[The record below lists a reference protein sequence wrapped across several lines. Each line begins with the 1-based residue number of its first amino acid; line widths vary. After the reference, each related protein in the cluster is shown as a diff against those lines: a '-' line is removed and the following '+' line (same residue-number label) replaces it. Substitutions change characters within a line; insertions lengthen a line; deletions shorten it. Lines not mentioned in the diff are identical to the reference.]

1 MQLTFILLVG
11 TPAWNYNDIQRI
23 KLLPSQTKRLAHYPL
38 YAVAR
43 HGGSDGLAGNGE
55 AKARGTGV
63 VLLGKQSEIPVA
75 RPFLRLIKNPLE
87 VYC

>member
-1 MQLTFILLVG
+1 MQLTFVLLVG
-11 TPAWNYNDIQRI
+11 ATARNHNNIQRI
-23 KLLPSQTKRLAHYPL
+23 KLLPSQTKRFAHYPL
-38 YAVAR
+38 YAVTR
-43 HGGSDGLAGNGE
+43 HSGSDGLAGNCE

-63 VLLGKQSEIPVA
+63 VLLGKQCEISVA